1 MTQLEYTRLA
11 QILGNQASVNEWMAA
26 NNELVNGI
34 RSKTPLPE
42 LPPVEANQPSVNQP
56 QITLPP
62 RESALAARVEQSDA
76 GQPEIQGSL
85 SVNPPAP
92 PPSNLSVRGPEVPR
106 AYDKNAAMLAALRS
120 DPLGYISDVRGQQ
133 LGAFDERYR
142 ALTDPTSP
150 QYRNRSQANWFNL
163 AEQLMKP
170 TMSGSVVENL
180 GGAFGYLGSE
190 AAKRQDLLAALQ
202 EKRAELAQKYDI
214 AMLNAAS
221 DIEEKRI
228 AAAQKSPWT
237 GAAYDPVK
245 GWVPRPESGLP
256 QPVVLRGKTKQ
267 GLDTEKYADGTFRV
281 FNKDGT
287 SQLYNA
293 NGDPING

>member
-1 MTQLEYTRLA
+1 MTQQEYDNLV
-11 QILGNQASVNEWMAA
+11 QAVMSKESADRIMRERGLV
-26 NNELVNGI
+26 VNGI
-34 RSKTPLPE
+34 PMNAE
-42 LPPVEANQPSVNQP
+42 LPAVDPSQAAVGQP
-56 QITLPP
+56 Q
-62 RESALAARVEQSDA
+62 S
-76 GQPEIQGSL
+76 QGSFA
-85 SVNPPAP
+85 VPVAP
-92 PPSNLSVRGPEVPR
+92 TTPSSLSVRGPEDQS
-106 AYDKNAAMLAALRS
+106 AYAKNTAILAALRS

-221 DIEEKRI
+221 DIQEKLI
-228 AAAQKSPWT
+228 AAQT
-237 GAAYDPVK
+237 AANKPNFMV
-245 GWVPRPESGLP
+245 VPAEGQLVDVNLP
-256 QPVVLRGKTKQ
+256 QYSPDEAAAKAAELKRNPENIGKVLR
-267 GLDTEKYADGTFRV
+267 FRDDKNQTREIV
-281 FNKDGT
+281 
-287 SQLYNA
+287 L
-293 NGDPING
+293 